1 MSTLQHKQLTFN
13 KNITLA
19 NDGGKISSDSGL
31 VLIKEFMNRI
41 GFSIILEEQVK
52 LTDSRK
58 NPDHTY
64 NDIIEQLLLQH
75 IAGYSKDVAANRL
88 RLDPIFKT
96 IFPTKALWH
105 HNQRLVAFS
114 KQSQKKL
121 SLSLCRWP
129 SSWQISTTTIR
140 LTAIILLSLL
150 MA

>member
-13 KNITLA
+13 KNFTLA

-41 GFSIILEEQVK
+41 GFSSILEEQVK

-88 RLDPIFKT
+88 RLDPSSKLS
-96 IFPTKALWH
+96 FPTKALWH

-129 SSWQISTTTIR
+129 SSWQICR
-140 LTAIILLSLL
+140 LLKITSKTW
-150 MA
+150 